1 MDNDQF
7 DRALGYGT
15 TAFSLLK
22 KGKIPPKPQF
32 YELLYTYASGTNPEL
47 NARIN
52 AILAKG
58 GTPDLQ
64 IAETLYSE
72 FLQSSD
78 VGERL
83 NVVSAEIATRIGAVH
98 EAIDNALANA
108 NNYSGLLQSARGD
121 LEQGMGPEQMSKLA
135 MTLLHETQRMQTTNT
150 MLQDRLKSARK
161 DVTALQRELDAV
173 RRESMIDPLT
183 RIPNR
188 KAFDHD
194 IATAV
199 ERAGR
204 DGTPLA
210 LILLDIDHFK
220 LFNDNYGHQ
229 TGDQVLRL
237 VALTL
242 KSSVKI
248 DDTAARYGGEEF
260 AVILPGTTLE
270 QARNL
275 ADRLRK
281 AVQSRELLKR
291 STNEKLGRV
300 TASFGVAAFTAGDN
314 VVSLVER
321 ADRCLYAAKHKGRNA
336 VIDQE
341 HELVRKNTGKHFA
354 A

>member
-52 AILAKG
+52 AILAAG
-58 GTPDLQ
+58 STPDLQ

-121 LEQGMGPEQMSKLA
+121 LEQGMAPEQMAKLA

-150 MLQDRLKSARK
+150 LLQDRLKSART

-194 IATAV
+194 IAAAV
-199 ERAGR
+199 DRAER
-204 DGTPLA
+204 DGEPLS

-242 KSSVKI
+242 KSSVKV

-260 AVILPGTTLE
+260 AVILPGTTLK
-270 QARNL
+270 QAHDL
-275 ADRLRK
+275 AERLRK

-300 TASFGVAAFTAGDN
+300 TASFGVAAYMAGDN

-341 HELVRKNTGKHFA
+341 HDLARKSAGKHFA